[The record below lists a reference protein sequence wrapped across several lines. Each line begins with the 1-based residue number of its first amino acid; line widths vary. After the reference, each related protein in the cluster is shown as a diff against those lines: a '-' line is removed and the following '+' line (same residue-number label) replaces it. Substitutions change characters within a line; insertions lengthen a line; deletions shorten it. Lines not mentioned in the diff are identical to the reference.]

1 MHASGDIRLS
11 QRRRRSAVRYAS
23 NAPHLS
29 NAGHAHLDVLLDGD
43 VRIHFDTH
51 DSVEMAEGELDH
63 CDFYFKRSYS
73 TGYVETLPEN
83 QRHKV
88 LPLGLNYQVLP
99 DRVDGFSIG
108 RSLSLD
114 GVSAPA
120 RSAFKQALDVRN
132 RLGFQPRLTRM
143 ESQPDL
149 NAPPKVLF
157 QAAAYDPF
165 DDPNRSQDKIGER
178 MFINQMRARCI
189 RILKEALGDRFSGGF
204 IRSPYSLDYYAD
216 LTVSDGRAAQ
226 EHYLETVRSVPIC
239 VATTGLHG
247 STGWKFA
254 EYVAFGKAILSE
266 PLLYD
271 VPPPFA
277 EGRNYVAFTTPR
289 ECLSGA
295 VKLIEDTSLRREL
308 MRNNTVYYR
317 SQLRPDALVRSALK
331 KALVAKG
338 RTSHGFAR
346 GD

>member
-1 MHASGDIRLS
+1 
-11 QRRRRSAVRYAS
+11 
-23 NAPHLS
+23 
-29 NAGHAHLDVLLDGD
+29 VLLDGD

-51 DSVEMAEGELDH
+51 DSVEIAEGELDD

-73 TGYVETLPEN
+73 TAYVETLREN
-83 QRHKV
+83 QRQKV
-88 LPLGLNYQVLP
+88 LPLGLNYRVLP
-99 DRVDGFSIG
+99 DRADRFSIA

-132 RLGFQPRLTRM
+132 RLGFQPRMGRM

-149 NAPPKVLF
+149 KAPPKVLF
-157 QAAAYDPF
+157 QVAAYAPF
-165 DDPNRSQDKIGER
+165 DDPYRSQDKIDER
-178 MFINQMRARCI
+178 MFINEMRARCI
-189 RILKEALGDRFSGGF
+189 RILKGALGDRFSGGF
-204 IRSPYSLDYYAD
+204 VRSTYSLDHYPD
-216 LTVSDGRAAQ
+216 LTVSDGLAAQ
-226 EHYLETVRSVPIC
+226 EHYFETLRSAPIC

-254 EYVAFGKAILSE
+254 EYVAFAKAILSE

-277 EGRNYVAFTTPR
+277 EGRNYLAFTTPQ

-295 VKLIEDTSLRREL
+295 VRLIEDTSLRGEL

-317 SQLRPDALVRSALK
+317 SQLRPDALVRSALT
-331 KALVAKG
+331 KALVAK
-338 RTSHGFAR
+338 RSASRGFA
-346 GD
+346 

>member
-1 MHASGDIRLS
+1 
-11 QRRRRSAVRYAS
+11 VRYAS
-23 NAPHLS
+23 NAPHLN

-51 DSVEMAEGELDH
+51 DSVEIAEEELDH

-73 TGYVETLPEN
+73 TAYVETLREN
-83 QRHKV
+83 QRQKV
-88 LPLGLNYQVLP
+88 LPLGLNYLVLP
-99 DRVDGFSIG
+99 DRVDRFSIG

-132 RLGFQPRLTRM
+132 LLGFQPRLARM

-157 QAAAYDPF
+157 QVAAYDPF
-165 DDPNRSQDKIGER
+165 DDPNRSQDKIDER

-189 RILKEALGDRFSGGF
+189 RILKEELGDRFSGGF
-204 IRSPYSLDYYAD
+204 IASPYSLEHYAE
-216 LTVSDGRAAQ
+216 LTVSDGPAAQ
-226 EHYLETVRSVPIC
+226 EQYLETLRSVPIC

-254 EYVAFGKAILSE
+254 EYVAFAKAILSE

-277 EGRNYVAFTTPR
+277 EGRNYLAFTTPQ

-295 VKLIEDTSLRREL
+295 VKLIEDASLRREL

-317 SQLRPDALVRSALK
+317 SQLRPDALIRNALT

-338 RTSHGFAR
+338 RTSHGFAS
-346 GD
+346 DD